1 MSYRNPPIIVDRS
14 TEVWGQAIA
23 GLGQQIAQGITSVGE
38 ARRKA
43 EKAQREAAEKQRAAM
58 QKLEVKVRESYM
70 DSARDNYIALKNN
83 ADVSIANQFKADV
96 GKLLNGEGVPGEEG
110 YKMGAI
116 DARVQLELN
125 TNLTDEQRKEYTK
138 IVDESKLF
146 QSQAVDGFGKVISSV
161 QDISEKDPNKLGTAG
176 GFVFN
181 GKTTKERFENQ
192 LAYYAVNPDIMI
204 DPSVKET
211 RKTSRGEK
219 GENYLETSTL
229 VPVDQFKE
237 GGSFAGTLSSSD
249 IEGLKKVTEDGKDYY
264 KFEFKRDVNVWDGN
278 FTTDIPERPDYSS
291 IYGEANIEDE
301 KGTINAK
308 LIGKVQTQ
316 RGNYID
322 SEEIVDV
329 NTIKNDPSLNNILNG
344 QAARINRAPDA
355 EVEAFLNFGTD
366 RGGLTIQEL
375 NKQYP
380 TFSQRQE
387 YIKNILVDNSIET
400 KFSQYAQREAT
411 TEDVARLK
419 ESDPN
424 SIVSEGDTIYYKVLK
439 SEKIKEEKP
448 TVSEIKSKKQED
460 KLRKR
465 AEDRLSAIKGGAK
478 TAIRAALG
486 EVEVAQEGTIVR
498 LYPDTDDEQK
508 YDMNRKEDIARLA
521 KDLEVSE
528 FGSDQQTDD
537 VLILIDEILERKRKE
552 RLEKEKNKL
561 P

>member
-23 GLGQQIAQGITSVGE
+23 GLGQQIAQGITNVGE

-43 EKAQREAAEKQRAAM
+43 EQAQREAAEKQRAAM

-83 ADVSIANQFKADV
+83 ADVSIANQFKTDV
-96 GKLLNGEGVPGEEG
+96 GRLLNGEGVPGEEG

-181 GKTTKERFENQ
+181 GKTTKEKFENQ

-229 VPVDQFKE
+229 VPVDQFKK

-344 QAARINRAPDA
+344 QAARINRSPDA

-460 KLRKR
+460 KLIKR
-465 AEDRLSAIKGGAK
+465 AEDRLSAIKKGAK

-486 EVEVAQEGTIVR
+486 EVEVAQQGTIIR

-537 VLILIDEILERKRKE
+537 VLILIDETLERKRKE

>member
-1 MSYRNPPIIVDRS
+1 MSYRNPPIIVDKS
-14 TEVWGQAIA
+14 ADVWGKAIA
-23 GLGQQIAQGITSVGE
+23 GIGQQIAQGITTAGE
-38 ARRKA
+38 ARKKA
-43 EKAQREAAEKQRAAM
+43 EQAQRAAAEKQRAAM
-58 QKLEVKVRESYM
+58 QKLEVKIRESYM
-70 DSARDNYIALKNN
+70 DSARDNYIALKND
-83 ADVSIANQFKADV
+83 ADISIANQFKSDV
-96 GKLLNGEGVPGEEG
+96 GKLLNGVGIPGDKD

-125 TNLTDEQRKEYTK
+125 TGLTDEQRKEYTK
-138 IVDESKLF
+138 IVDDSKMF

-161 QDISEKDPNKLGTAG
+161 QDISEKDPTRLGSAG
-176 GFVFN
+176 GYVFN
-181 GKTTKERFENQ
+181 GKTPKERFENQ

-204 DPSVKET
+204 DPSVKENRT
-211 RKTSRGEK
+211 TSRGEK

-278 FTTDIPERPDYSS
+278 FTTDVPERPDYSAV
-291 IYGEANIEDE
+291 YGEANIEDE

-308 LIGKVQTQ
+308 LVGKVQTQ
-316 RGNYID
+316 RGDYID
-322 SEEIVDV
+322 SEEIVDI

-344 QAARINRAPDA
+344 QAASINRASDA
-355 EVEAFLNFGTD
+355 EVEAFLNFGTN
-366 RGGLTIQEL
+366 RGGLTMREL
-375 NKQYP
+375 NKQFP
-380 TFSQRQE
+380 TPAQRQQ
-387 YIKNILVDNSIET
+387 YIKDVLVDNSVET
-400 KFSQYAQREAT
+400 KFSQYKEREAT
-411 TEDVARLK
+411 SSDVARLK

-424 SIVSEGDTIYYKVLK
+424 STISEGDSIYYRVLK
-439 SEKIKEEKP
+439 SEKIKEDKP
-448 TVSEIKSKKQED
+448 TVSETKSKKQED

-465 AEDRLSAIKGGAK
+465 AEDRLSAIKKGAK

-486 EVEVAQEGTIVR
+486 EVEVAQEGTMIR

-537 VLILIDEILERKRKE
+537 VLILIDETLEQKRKE
-552 RLEKEKNKL
+552 RLEKEKRKL

>member
-14 TEVWGQAIA
+14 ADVWGKAIA
-23 GLGQQIAQGITSVGE
+23 GIGQQVAQGITTASE
-38 ARRKA
+38 ARKKA
-43 EKAQREAAEKQRAAM
+43 EQAQVEYAQKQKAAM
-58 QKLEVKVRESYM
+58 QKLEVKIRESYM
-70 DSARDNYIALKNN
+70 DSARDNYIALKND

-96 GKLLNGEGVPGEEG
+96 GKLLNGVGVPGDED

-125 TNLTDEQRKEYTK
+125 TSLTDEQRKEYTK
-138 IVDESKLF
+138 IVDDSKMF

-161 QDISEKDPNKLGTAG
+161 QDISEKDPTRLGSAG
-176 GFVFN
+176 GYVFN
-181 GKTTKERFENQ
+181 GKTPKERFENQ

-204 DPSVKET
+204 DPSVKEN

-249 IEGLKKVTEDGKDYY
+249 IEGLKKVTEDSKDYY

-278 FTTDIPERPDYSS
+278 FTTDIPERPDYSAV
-291 IYGEANIEDE
+291 YGEANIEDE

-308 LIGKVQTQ
+308 LVGKVQTQ
-316 RGNYID
+316 RGDYID
-322 SEEIVDV
+322 SEEIVDI
-329 NTIKNDPSLNNILNG
+329 NTVKNDPSLNNILNG
-344 QAARINRAPDA
+344 QAASINRASDA
-355 EVEAFLNFGTD
+355 EVEAFLNFGTN

-375 NKQYP
+375 NKQFP
-380 TFSQRQE
+380 TPAQRQQ
-387 YIKNILVDNSIET
+387 YIKDVLVDNSVET
-400 KFSQYAQREAT
+400 KFSQYKERQAT
-411 TEDVARLK
+411 SSDVARLK

-448 TVSEIKSKKQED
+448 TVSEIKSKEQKE
-460 KLRKR
+460 KVSSR
-465 AEDRLSAIKGGAK
+465 AEDRLSAVLKNPL
-478 TAIRAALG
+478 TAIRAELG
-486 EVEVAQEGTIVR
+486 EGQAIQEGKIVT
-498 LYPDTDDEQK
+498 LYQGTDDEK
-508 YDMNRKEDIARLA
+508 IYDMNRKEDVARLA
-521 KDLEVSE
+521 KDLETSE
-528 FGSDQQTDD
+528 FGADASTDA
-537 VLILIDEILERKRKE
+537 VLVQIDELIEQRREKRK
-552 RLEKEKNKL
+552 L